1 MVASRS
7 DPSDHATSLCFT
19 PGPSLLVLTSHGGL
33 LKFNVDTG
41 ALTSKVCVASHTPH
55 HFIYTAAQPLPS
67 CPSHHQPLMPLT
79 PLTTRAPPATDHSC
93 SSHHQCPSHC
103 MPAAGAPPAQH
114 HVLLCVHCPEWCT
127 LADVRRQ
134 LHQGLGLQLRETPHT
149 SGMPQTTVA
158 VQNSSCSHI
167 SFNRCT
173 LATLVR
179 WPRYS
184 LLAKCVSPWQSPS
197 ASGCTMEAV
206 L

>member
-1 MVASRS
+1 MLHSW
-7 DPSDHATSLCFT
+7 
-19 PGPSLLVLTSHGGL
+19 
-33 LKFNVDTG
+33 
-41 ALTSKVCVASHTPH
+41 
-55 HFIYTAAQPLPS
+55 PLPAGADIARWPPQVQRGHRS
-67 CPSHHQPLMPLT
+67 TDQQGVCCLTHPSSFHIHCSPAFAFMPLPPPTNRTCPSHH
-79 PLTTRAPPATDHSC
+79 S
-93 SSHHQCPSHC
+93 CPSHC
-103 MPAAGAPPAQH
+103 MHAAGAPPAQH
-114 HVLLCVHCPEWCT
+114 HVLLCVHCPKWCT
-127 LADVRRQ
+127 LADVRPQ

-149 SGMPQTTVA
+149 SGMPQATVA
-158 VQNSSCSHI
+158 VQNSSSSHI